1 MQNAIIHTCKYLK
14 ETIQVHTI
22 LTKNLK
28 LITTTFIIFASITC
42 SYAVNTRS
50 DIQYLVKKY
59 RLGDAKISIATQRTQ
74 SGANLYSYAQNRAM
88 KPASNNKVFT
98 IVGALFAIP
107 SDFTFSTTVNYTSNK
122 VKNHVLYGDMYIKFT
137 GNPALTG
144 GQLSALIKK
153 IKVTKGISQITGN
166 VYLVGNFSGPYI
178 PEGWSK
184 SDSTFCF
191 GAPASSFTLNR
202 NCSVIKLAK
211 NPNSTSTRVIKLS
224 NASNIG
230 FENSSSYTS
239 SAKATTISM
248 NDRNIV
254 YIGGYLSRTAER
266 MFKLAIK
273 NPALKTLNTVDDFLS
288 LEGIKHNKV
297 SMASFI
303 PASNTVQLTTNS
315 TRIGNFIDQ
324 TLKHSDNLYAETIL
338 NTVGLKQKGIGST
351 KAGIEAVQEV
361 FYKKMNLDTSNLTMY
376 DGSGLSHL
384 DSVTPQFMVN
394 FLTKSFNSSVGKKFY
409 NYLPASG
416 ISGTIAYRM
425 GGKLLGRVHAKTG
438 TLSGVS
444 TLSGYMLTAK
454 DHRITFSI
462 MLNDLKL
469 SDRTNARRFQDKVVE
484 TFYKNL

>member
-1 MQNAIIHTCKYLK
+1 MTKKLKMLTTSII
-14 ETIQVHTI
+14 V
-22 LTKNLK
+22 LTS
-28 LITTTFIIFASITC
+28 IAS
-42 SYAVNTRS
+42 SYAATTRS

-59 RLGDAKISIATQRTQ
+59 RLGDAKISIATQRTN
-74 SGANLYSYAQNRAM
+74 SGANLYSYAQSRAM

-98 IVGALFAIP
+98 IVAALFAIP
-107 SDFTFSTTVNYTSNK
+107 SDFTFTTTVNYATNK
-122 VKNHVLYGDMYIKFT
+122 LKNHVLYGDMYIKFT

-144 GQLSALIKK
+144 GQLSTLIKQ
-153 IKVTKGISQITGN
+153 IKTKKGISLITGN
-166 VYLVGNFSGPYI
+166 VYLVGSFSGPYI

-184 SDSTFCF
+184 NDSSLCF

-202 NCSVIKLAK
+202 NCTVIKLAK

-230 FENSSSYTS
+230 FDNSSSYTN
-239 SAKATTISM
+239 AVKATTMWM
-248 NDRNIV
+248 NDENV
-254 YIGGYLSRTAER
+254 VHIGGYLSRTAEK

-273 NPALKTLNTVDDFLS
+273 NPALKTLDTVDNFLS
-288 LEGIKHNKV
+288 SNGIKHNKV
-297 SMASFI
+297 SLSSSI
-303 PASNTVQLTTNS
+303 PAGNTVQLTTNS
-315 TRIGNFIDQ
+315 GRIGSFIDQ

-338 NTVGLKQKGIGST
+338 NTVGLKKKGIGST
-351 KAGIEAVQEV
+351 KAGTEAVQEI
-361 FYKKMNLDTSNLTMY
+361 FYKKLNLDTSSLSMY

-394 FLTKSFNSSVGKKFY
+394 FLTKSFNSSVGKQFY

-425 GGKLLGRVHAKTG
+425 GGKMTGKVHAKTG

-444 TLSGYMLTAK
+444 TLSGYVLTAK
-454 DHRITFSI
+454 DHRISFSI
-462 MLNDLKL
+462 MLNDLKI

-484 TFYKNL
+484 AFYRNL

>member
-1 MQNAIIHTCKYLK
+1 M
-14 ETIQVHTI
+14 
-22 LTKNLK
+22 TKKLK
-28 LITTTFIIFASITC
+28 LITIIIIAFTSIAC
-42 SYAVNTRS
+42 SYAANTRS

-59 RLGDAKISIATQRTQ
+59 HLSDAKISIATQRTQ
-74 SGANLYSYAQNRAM
+74 SGANLYAYAQNRAM
-88 KPASNNKVFT
+88 IPGSNNKVFT

-107 SDFTFSTTVNYTSNK
+107 SNFTFSTTVNYASNK
-122 VKNHVLYGDMYIKFT
+122 VKNHILYGDMYIKFS

-144 GQLSALIKK
+144 GQLAALIKK
-153 IKVTKGISQITGN
+153 IKNTKGISKITGN
-166 VYLVGNFSGPYI
+166 VYLVGSFSGPYI

-184 SDSTFCF
+184 NDSTFCF

-202 NCSVIKLAK
+202 NCTIIKLAK
-211 NPNSTSTRVIKLS
+211 NPNSTSTRVIELS
-224 NASNIG
+224 NASNID
-230 FENSSSYTS
+230 FKNTSSYTS
-239 SAKATTISM
+239 SAKSTTISM
-248 NDRNIV
+248 NDDNVV

-288 LEGIKHNKV
+288 SNGIKHNKV
-297 SMASFI
+297 SIASSI
-303 PASNTVQLTTNS
+303 PAGNTVQLTTNS
-315 TRIGNFIDQ
+315 ARIGSLIDQ

-351 KAGIEAVQEV
+351 KAGIEAVQEI
-361 FYKKMNLDTSNLTMY
+361 FYKKLNLDTSALTMY
-376 DGSGLSHL
+376 DGAGLSLL
-384 DSVTPQFMVN
+384 DGVTPQFMVS
-394 FLTKSFNSSVGKKFY
+394 FLTKTFNSPVGKKFY

-425 GGKLLGRVHAKTG
+425 GGKLTGRIHAKTG
-438 TLSGVS
+438 TVSGVS
-444 TLSGYMLTAK
+444 TLSGYVLTAK
-454 DHRITFSI
+454 DHRISFSI